1 MSMKVVVLAGGK
13 SNEREVSMTS
23 GSQIAN
29 ALIAR
34 GHQVV
39 LMDLLEGLPECVDFD
54 SAYAKYQTKHYE
66 YQVSGK
72 VPNFDHCPEKEIG
85 EHVLEI
91 CKGADITFFALHG
104 GIGENGKLQAIF
116 DVYGIQYTGSD
127 YQSSLLA
134 MDKLIAKELMRFHGI
149 PTADWIVV
157 TDAENTAAIQLPA
170 VVKPIDSGSSIG
182 VSIVEDE
189 QTLKTA
195 IEEAIKYS
203 NNSKIL
209 VEEKISGREFS
220 VGVLGEHVLPA
231 IELIPKSG
239 FYDYQNKYQKGLTEE
254 IVPAQIDE
262 YLAEQMGNLALK
274 THKMLGLSVCSR
286 TDFIMDQHNNLFVIE
301 VNSLPGMTPSSL
313 LPQEAE
319 AVGIGFEEL
328 CETIVQESL
337 KKYV

>member
-1 MSMKVVVLAGGK
+1 MKVVVLAGGK

-23 GSQIAN
+23 GGQIAN

-34 GHQVV
+34 GHQV
-39 LMDLLEGLPECVDFD
+39 LLLDLLEGLPDCADFD
-54 SAYAKYQTKHYE
+54 SAYEKYQTKHYE

-85 EHVLEI
+85 NHILEI
-91 CKGADITFFALHG
+91 CGSADITFFALHG

-116 DVYGIQYTGSD
+116 DVYGINYTGSG
-127 YQSSLLA
+127 YQGSLLA

-149 PTADWIVV
+149 PTADWTVV
-157 TDAENTAAIQLPA
+157 YDAENTETIQLPA

-189 QTLKTA
+189 QELKAA

-203 NNSKIL
+203 NNAKIL
-209 VEEKISGREFS
+209 VEEKIIGREFS
-220 VGVLGEHVLPA
+220 VGVLGEQVLPA

-254 IVPAQIDE
+254 IVPAQIEDH
-262 YLAEQMGNLALK
+262 LTEQMGSLALK

-286 TDFIMDQHNNLFVIE
+286 TDFIIDKHNNLFVIE

-328 CETIVQESL
+328 CEAIVYESL
-337 KKYV
+337 KKYE

>member
-1 MSMKVVVLAGGK
+1 MKVVVLAGGK

-29 ALIAR
+29 ALITR
-34 GHQVV
+34 GHQV
-39 LMDLLEGLPECVDFD
+39 LLLDLLEGLPDCADFD
-54 SAYAKYQTKHYE
+54 SAYEKYQTKHYE

-85 EHVLEI
+85 DHVLEI
-91 CKGADITFFALHG
+91 CGGADITFFALHG

-116 DVYGIQYTGSD
+116 DVYGISYTGSG

-149 PTADWIVV
+149 PTADWTVV
-157 TDAENTAAIQLPA
+157 YDAENTETIQLPA

-189 QTLKTA
+189 QELKAA

-203 NNSKIL
+203 NNANIL
-209 VEEKISGREFS
+209 VEEKIIGREFS
-220 VGVLGEHVLPA
+220 VGVLGGQVLPA

-254 IVPAQIDE
+254 IVPAQIEDH
-262 YLAEQMGNLALK
+262 LAEQMGSLALK

-286 TDFIMDQHNNLFVIE
+286 TDFIIDKHNNLFVIE
-301 VNSLPGMTPSSL
+301 VNSLPGMTPNSL

-328 CETIVQESL
+328 CETIVYESL
-337 KKYV
+337 KKYE